1 MLPRASTSASAAAR
15 GLWRLAHATTS
26 TMRHTWSFKCRL
38 GTIICHCK
46 IPHGRAR
53 KSIEM
58 NARTPSEATENESDQ
73 RQAKS
78 TDKEAA
84 WARR

>member
-1 MLPRASTSASAAAR
+1 
-15 GLWRLAHATTS
+15 
-26 TMRHTWSFKCRL
+26 
-38 GTIICHCK
+38 
-46 IPHGRAR
+46 
-53 KSIEM
+53 M
-58 NARTPSEATENESDQ
+58 NARTHSEATENESDQ